1 MDARKKENPVD
12 ELRSQID
19 AAVVLIEKIIHLDAM
34 RAALVNARK
43 KLADIQQ
50 NQREFYENSKLPFT
64 PQNLQFLNKTEQGKA
79 YHQKILT
86 ITRDINSIEQN
97 ILNLAEEKAIRIKPL
112 NDLWEHV
119 TNSRT
124 SINVQYISTLLN
136 NAKALNPEGS
146 IGDIIKTIGEVIKS
160 IITLHCYEV
169 GAICQAQT
177 IKNSLRS
184 SIAGLF
190 RRDHT
195 EVKHDIHPALKPG
208 HSRG

>member
-1 MDARKKENPVD
+1 MDARNNGNPVD

-19 AAVVLIEKIIHLDAM
+19 AAAMLIEKVIHLDAM
-34 RAALVNARK
+34 RAALINARK
-43 KLADIQQ
+43 KQADIQQ
-50 NQREFYENSKLPFT
+50 DQREFYESSKLPFT

-79 YHQKILT
+79 YQQKILT

-124 SINVQYISTLLN
+124 GINVPYINTLLN
-136 NAKALNPEGS
+136 NAKTLNPEGS

-160 IITLHCYEV
+160 IITLRCYEV

-177 IKNSLRS
+177 TKNSLRAS
-184 SIAGLF
+184 LAGLF
-190 RRDHT
+190 HRDHT
-195 EVKHDIHPALKPG
+195 EAKRIVAPPVKPG
-208 HSRG
+208 LPQ